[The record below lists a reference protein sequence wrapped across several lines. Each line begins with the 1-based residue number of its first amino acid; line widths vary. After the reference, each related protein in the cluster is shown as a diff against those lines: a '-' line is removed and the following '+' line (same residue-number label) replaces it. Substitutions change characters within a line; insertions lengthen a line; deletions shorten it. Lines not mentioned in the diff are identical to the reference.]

1 MKNLAQMLKKTTL
14 MLAFFVVALVAYGQD
29 EVFKVLAS
37 KGDVKLKATQK
48 KLWGGSSLKNTDEI
62 VVGSDSYI
70 GLMHSSGRTVELK
83 QPGTYKVN
91 DLAGKAAGAG
101 SSTTSK
107 YVSYVAGE
115 MTKADKRDINQNHR
129 KYMAMTGSVERANPT
144 ANLAFFVHE
153 PTAKP
158 QDLKVFGD
166 KITLHL
172 YKNPIAEFNSSGK
185 TYVVRVLDMKNKV
198 IIENQAVAND
208 AGEALV
214 EIDFSK
220 FAKHGNTFVIEPSV
234 KEAKSKDRA
243 YYTISLV
250 REGEE
255 YERVKK
261 AIAELQDNTALSKI
275 VEAGIFEQEGF
286 YLDALTSYEKAI
298 AMEPKVDAFRVAY
311 EDFLIRNRMKLY
323 KDKDEYGKPALRP
336 YQINPNVKDE
346 DLMKPEAKVESENTQ
361 QQPTNNNTESNT
373 KKDGKKK
380 GK

>member
-1 MKNLAQMLKKTTL
+1 MKNFAQMLKKTTL
-14 MLAFFVVALVAYGQD
+14 MLAFFVMALVAYGQD

-62 VVGSDSYI
+62 IVGSDSYI

-83 QPGTYKVN
+83 QPGTYKIS
-91 DLAGKAAGAG
+91 DLASKAAGAG

-129 KYMAMTGSVERANPT
+129 KYMAMTGSVERANPS

-172 YKNPIAEFNSSGK
+172 YKNPIAEFNSSSK

-198 IIENQAVAND
+198 LIENQAVANA

-234 KEAKSKDRA
+234 KETKSKDRA
-243 YYTISLV
+243 LYTISLV

-261 AIAELQDNTALSKI
+261 AISELQDNTALSKI

-298 AMEPKVDAFRVAY
+298 AMEPSVDAFKVAY

-361 QQPTNNNTESNT
+361 QQPTNSNT
-373 KKDGKKK
+373 QKDTKKK

>member
-1 MKNLAQMLKKTTL
+1 MKNFTQLLKKTTL
-14 MLAFFVVALVAYGQD
+14 MLAFLVMAVVAYGQD

-62 VVGSDSYI
+62 VVGNDSYI

-83 QPGTYKVN
+83 QPGTYKVKE
-91 DLAGKAAGAG
+91 LASKAGGAG

-115 MTKADKRDINQNHR
+115 MTKADRRDINQNHR
-129 KYMAMTGSVERANPT
+129 KYMAMTGAVERANPS
-144 ANLAFFVHE
+144 ANLILFVHE
-153 PTAKP
+153 STAKP

-172 YKNPIAEFNSSGK
+172 YKNPIAEHNASNK
-185 TYVVRVLDMKNKV
+185 TYVVRVLDMKNKTILEKQSIADEKGEA
-198 IIENQAVAND
+198 IIE
-208 AGEALV
+208 L
-214 EIDFSK
+214 DFSSI
-220 FAKHGNTFVIEPSV
+220 AKNGDVFIIEPSV
-234 KEAKSKDRA
+234 KELKSKDRQL
-243 YYTISLV
+243 YTITTV
-250 REGEE
+250 REGEN

-298 AMEPKVDAFRVAY
+298 AMEPNVDAFKIAY

-336 YQINPNVKDE
+336 YQINPDIKDE
-346 DLMKPEAKVESENTQ
+346 DLMKPEAKVESGNTE
-361 QQPTNNNTESNT
+361 QQPTNNNKQSNT
-373 KKDGKKK
+373 KKDDKKK

>member
-1 MKNLAQMLKKTTL
+1 MKNLIHLPKKIVL
-14 MLAFFVVALVAYGQD
+14 MLALFVMASIAYGQN

-48 KLWGGSSLKNTDEI
+48 KLWGGSSLKQTDEI
-62 VVGSDSYI
+62 VIGNDSYL
-70 GLMHSSGRTVELK
+70 GLIHSSGRTVELK
-83 QPGTYKVN
+83 QPGVYKVSE
-91 DLAGKAAGAG
+91 LASKATSAG

-107 YVSYVAGE
+107 YVSYVTDE
-115 MTKADKRDINQNHR
+115 ITKADRRDINQNHR
-129 KYMAMTGSVERANPT
+129 KYMAMTGAVERANPS
-144 ANLAFFVHE
+144 ANLIFFVHE
-153 PTAKP
+153 PSAKP

-172 YKNPIAEFNSSGK
+172 YKNPIAEFNPSNK

-198 IIENQAVAND
+198 IMEQQANANE

-220 FAKHGNTFVIEPSV
+220 FAKHGSVFIIEPSV
-234 KEAKSKDRA
+234 KEAKVKDREL
-243 YYTISLV
+243 YTITLV

-275 VEAGIFEQEGF
+275 VEASIFEQEGF

-298 AMEPKVDAFRVAY
+298 AMQPDVDAFKVAY
-311 EDFLIRNRMKLY
+311 EDFLIRNRMKLF

-336 YQINPNVKDE
+336 YQINPDVKDE
-346 DLMKPEAKVESENTQ
+346 DLMKPEAKNDSN
-361 QQPTNNNTESNT
+361 PNTE
-373 KKDGKKK
+373 KKENKKK
-380 GK
+380 QK

>member
-1 MKNLAQMLKKTTL
+1 MKNLAQLLKKTTL
-14 MLAFFVVALVAYGQD
+14 MLAFFLVALVAYGQD
-29 EVFKVLAS
+29 EIFKVLAS

-48 KLWGGSSLKNTDEI
+48 KLWGGSSLKKTDEI
-62 VVGSDSYI
+62 VIGSDSYI

-83 QPGTYKVN
+83 QPGTYKVS
-91 DLAGKAAGAG
+91 DLARKADVAG
-101 SSTTSK
+101 STTTSK
-107 YVSYVAGE
+107 YVSYVASE

-129 KYMAMTGSVERANPT
+129 KYMAMTGAVERAKPS

-166 KITLHL
+166 KIIIHL
-172 YKNPIAEFNSSGK
+172 YKNPIAEFSAVNK
-185 TYVVRVLDMKNKV
+185 TYVVRVLDMKNKIV
-198 IIENQAVAND
+198 MEKQAVAND

-220 FAKHGNTFVIEPSV
+220 FAQDGNTFIIEPSV
-234 KEAKSKDRA
+234 KEITAKDREL
-243 YYTISLV
+243 YTISIV
-250 REGEE
+250 RKGEE

-298 AMEPKVDAFRVAY
+298 AMEPNVDAFRVAY
-311 EDFLIRNRMKLY
+311 EDFLVRNRMKLY

-336 YQINPNVKDE
+336 YQINPDVKDE
-346 DLMKPEAKVESENTQ
+346 DLMKPEAKVESENAQ
-361 QQPTNNNTESNT
+361 QSTTNNTQSNT
-373 KKDGKKK
+373 KKDSKKK